1 MFNRKKNERI
11 RQLEQQVETLKDQNQ
26 RLWDRINDAAT
37 LISIERVG
45 REIFFTYKRQGEVF
59 DISTYATTSDDV
71 AAWRK
76 QTGLK

>member
-45 REIFFTYKRQGEVF
+45 REIFFTYKRQGRC
-59 DISTYATTSDDV
+59 STLAHMPRRQMMSQHG
-71 AAWRK
+71 ASK
-76 QTGLK
+76 QV